1 MELSPLTQADI
12 DGAAAWMR
20 GIPLRADRWRGDDTR
35 SLVATASGMPVAA
48 GMLWTSRVHGD
59 RYWFEIAVAPDHRR
73 RGLGRET
80 FGHLSGL
87 RADDLAFMA
96 RGYVD
101 DDRMAFVRALG
112 ARTVQIVPP
121 TEIDTSAR
129 LELRSHPAVKG
140 AAGVAWDQL
149 EDANAAVY
157 AWTHAAWSPVA
168 ADFAPALNEDLADEL
183 DTEATSVA
191 VVGGQVVANC
201 MVYRDSDRPIVTA
214 ETVSPHTADGERLVE
229 GCVRRARRA
238 RRARRDA
245 RRVRRA
251 RVRPALS
258 ARMDSAS
265 PDRALVP
272 PDGGPGGEQRL
283 NTGGS
288 HPRGLQGGPGITP
301 TCS

>member
-1 MELSPLTQADI
+1 MEFMPLTPHDI
-12 DGAAAWMR
+12 EEAPAWMR
-20 GIPLRADRWRGDDTR
+20 EIPLRADRWRDRHTR
-35 SLVATASGMPVAA
+35 SVVAKIEQMPVAA
-48 GMLWTSRVHGD
+48 GILWTSCVHGD

-121 TEIDTSAR
+121 AEIDTSAR

-214 ETVSPHTADGERLVE
+214 ETVSPHTPDGERLVE
-229 GCVRRARRA
+229 GCVRRALDVLAA
-238 RRARRDA
+238 RGVT
-245 RRVRRA
+245 RVEFDGHVSDPHFLPVWTRLHPTGRWFHLME
-251 RVRPALS
+251 VPA
-258 ARMDSAS
+258 AS
-265 PDRALVP
+265 SV
-272 PDGGPGGEQRL
+272 
-283 NTGGS
+283 
-288 HPRGLQGGPGITP
+288 
-301 TCS
+301 